1 MTLLHSTKSSL
12 LRRLAAAG
20 ALAVLAC
27 LAGKPASAGV
37 INLGYVSY
45 DVTSPG
51 ASAEFDI
58 SNITGANS
66 TTLADYVDFPVISD
80 VNLSSLSL
88 TVNFS
93 DGSTQSFGSSYFSL
107 AGDGLSFNG
116 STLAIGGFN
125 PQPTAATL
133 TGDFSSTALTLYDG
147 SMVSIDPSFSV
158 TVLPSSGSMLNDGD
172 YGLIQGTV
180 AASTGSV
187 PEPDSFGL
195 ALAGIA
201 LLGLACL
208 FRRRSRA
215 LPAVVGVGVA
225 LTLGFGA
232 SPASAV
238 NLSTAAAPSSGV
250 AGVTY
255 VNLTASGL
263 PAGVSASQVTI
274 TLAPTCAAG
283 ASGPV
288 SGAIT
293 TTASSLRR
301 ILSLSRIG
309 FQIPAAAAQETYF
322 ASVSGTSTG
331 GTAFASGDCAII
343 AVSHSSTALNACVP
357 TSSMAVATGTNVVA
371 YVPNGAWDSGTT
383 GIQAVTI
390 EGTGSPVTIPTSV
403 TVNSCAANPATGE
416 AVCTGN
422 DTSVYVIDGATQS
435 IIDTLTSGATS
446 FAGFSGG
453 SCQNCG
459 VAINAL
465 SNKAYIAIGYSGAP
479 SNDAIQTLDLATNT
493 FDAPFPLANEVS
505 EDISVDPTR
514 NLILSPGESDN
525 YDVVQVSSTGV
536 PTQEFGNPQSADG
549 EFDSAAE
556 DCSTGIALAS
566 EEFSESVFLSDL
578 TQASFTPGTPG
589 AWTAPSQSQALAA
602 SFSAGT
608 SGISVASGSSHLGVV
623 TGEFGGSN
631 LAVLQLPSTS
641 GTGVPAL
648 VDYAVANLPS
658 TPDGNPFV
666 MGYDPHT
673 ITAYTSPNDG
683 RAYAVVADWISGYP
697 TYLAV
702 IDLQKLLAAP
712 RSDAHDVSSTY
723 DLIANGVVRY
733 VATR

>member
-1 MTLLHSTKSSL
+1 MTLLHPAKSSL
-12 LRRLAAAG
+12 ARRLTAAG

-27 LAGKPASAGV
+27 LAAGSAGASV
-37 INLGYVSY
+37 INLGYLSY

-58 SNITGANS
+58 SNITGLNA
-66 TTLADYVDFPVISD
+66 TALADYADFPVVSD

-88 TVNFS
+88 TVDFS

-116 STLAIGGFN
+116 STIGIGGLN

-133 TGDFSSTALTLYDG
+133 TGDFSGTDLTLYDG
-147 SMVSIDPSFSV
+147 STVSIDPSFSV
-158 TVLPSSGSMLNDGD
+158 TVLPSTGTMLNDGD

-187 PEPDSFGL
+187 PEPDSLGL

-201 LLGLACL
+201 LLGLAYL
-208 FRRRSRA
+208 TRRRSRA
-215 LPAVVGVGVA
+215 LLAPMGVGVA
-225 LTLGFGA
+225 LTLGFA
-232 SPASAV
+232 ATPASAV
-238 NLSTAAAPSSGV
+238 NLSTAAVPSSGV

-255 VNLTASGL
+255 VNLTASGM
-263 PAGVSASQVTI
+263 PAGLSPSQVTI

-283 ASGPV
+283 ATGPV

-293 TTASSLRR
+293 TSASSLRS

-322 ASVSGTSTG
+322 ASVSGKTTG

-343 AVSHSSTALNACVP
+343 AVSHSSATLNACVP

-371 YVPNGAWDSGTT
+371 YVPNGAWDYGTT
-383 GIQAVTI
+383 GIEAVTL
-390 EGTGSPVTIPTSV
+390 EGTGSPVTIPTTV
-403 TVNSCAANPATGE
+403 KVNSCAANPATGE

-422 DTSVYVIDGATQS
+422 DTSVFVVNGSTES
-435 IIDTLTSGATS
+435 IVATLTSGATS
-446 FAGFSGG
+446 TADFSGG
-453 SCQNCG
+453 FCQNCG

-479 SNDAIQTLDLATNT
+479 SNDAIQSLDLSTNT
-493 FDAPFPLANEVS
+493 FSAPFPLTHPVS

-514 NLILSPGESDN
+514 SLILSPGESNN
-525 YDVVQVSSTGV
+525 YDVIQLSSTGA
-536 PTQEFGNPQSADG
+536 PTQEFGNQQSVYGD
-549 EFDSAAE
+549 FDSAAE

-566 EEFSESVFLSDL
+566 QEFTENVFLADL

-589 AWTAPSQSQALAA
+589 TWTAASQSETLAGI
-602 SFSAGT
+602 FSAGT

-641 GTGVPAL
+641 GTGTPAL
-648 VDYAVANLPS
+648 VDYAIANLPN
-658 TPDGNPFV
+658 TPDGNYFS

-683 RAYAVVADWISGYP
+683 RAYAVVADWVSGYP

-733 VATR
+733 VPTH